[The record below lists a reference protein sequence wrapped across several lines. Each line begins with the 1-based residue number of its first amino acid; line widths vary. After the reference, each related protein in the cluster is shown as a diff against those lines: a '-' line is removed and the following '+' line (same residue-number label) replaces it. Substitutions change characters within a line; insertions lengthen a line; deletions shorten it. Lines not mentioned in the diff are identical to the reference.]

1 MGELNEG
8 EWVRVGNS
16 ASRNVNGL
24 IGQMDFQTGWSGCSG
39 EWTPWICKWVME
51 SMSLLCCMS
60 TSNW

>member
-8 EWVRVGNS
+8 GRVRVGNS
-16 ASRNVNGL
+16 ASRDVNEL
-24 IGQMDFQTGWSGCSG
+24 IGRTDFQTGRSGRSV
-39 EWTPWICKWVME
+39 EWTPWICRWVME

>member
-8 EWVRVGNS
+8 VWVRVENS
-16 ASRNVNGL
+16 ADRDVNGL
-24 IGQMDFQTGWSGCSG
+24 IGQTDFQTGQSGHSG
-39 EWTPWICKWVME
+39 EWTPWICMWVME